1 MLGVHGFFAVA
12 VLCTFGARPSTGAE
26 APSLPIWCF
35 GTDSRQRNTNLSCHR
50 ATGKIVREALRGGGR
65 PFPVQLPGLAKSSLS
80 QGRAPPALAPN
91 GAFSSISAASS
102 ESSPGLLA
110 LTWPQEPLPH
120 LGQTLCTLP
129 PSTEGCRATTNPGLR
144 GGLPQKKNQDHLR
157 MRMGLL

>member
-1 MLGVHGFFAVA
+1 MAFLLLRFSAPLEPGPALEPKPPA
-12 VLCTFGARPSTGAE
+12 SQFGALGQIPGRETPTY
-26 APSLPIWCF
+26 P
-35 GTDSRQRNTNLSCHR
+35 
-50 ATGKIVREALRGGGR
+50 ATGRQGIVREALRGGGR

-80 QGRAPPALAPN
+80 QGRAPPALSPN

-144 GGLPQKKNQDHLR
+144 GRLPQKKIKIT
-157 MRMGLL
+157 